1 MSTQSESRAAI
12 AAAASE
18 VDGVSVSP
26 NYRQQIKAGT
36 GFVRLAS
43 RERGDNGF
51 GWIDTWEVWLALPQ
65 DVVAAEKWLEQN
77 LDALVA
83 SIDDEL
89 VVTSAAP
96 AELALPN
103 ATVNGLIVAGTRE
116 G

>member
-1 MSTQSESRAAI
+1 MTAREEI
-12 AAAASE
+12 ASAASLTD
-18 VDGVSVSP
+18 VTSVTP
-26 NYRQQIKAGT
+26 YFRQSLKAGD

-43 RERGDNGF
+43 RVRGDNGF
-51 GWIDTWEVWLALPQ
+51 GWVDTWEVWLALPQ
-65 DVVAAEKWLEQN
+65 NVPDAERWMETHLGD
-77 LDALVA
+77 LMA

-103 ATVNGLIVAGTRE
+103 AVVNGLIVAGTRE